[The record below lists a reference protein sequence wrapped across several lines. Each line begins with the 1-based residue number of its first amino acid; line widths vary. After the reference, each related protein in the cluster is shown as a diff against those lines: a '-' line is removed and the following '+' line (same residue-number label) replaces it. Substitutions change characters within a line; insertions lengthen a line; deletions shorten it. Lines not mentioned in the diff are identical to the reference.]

1 MKQLSIIIPM
11 YNVEPYVERCLR
23 SLENQNIP
31 KDDYEIICINDGSPD
46 NCINVVEKLQDEFNN
61 IILINQENQGVSR
74 ARNNGL
80 EIASG
85 KYIMF
90 IDPDDYVVNNTIN
103 LLFTNALHLNAQV
116 AFLGYTYLHL
126 DGSIHKTI
134 LNKDH
139 ENKLYSGIEA
149 YYINRIDG
157 DTDPDRMVAV
167 LLEASFL
174 KEHNLQYLSDVP
186 YLEDGEFIARILCLA
201 ERCIFIGSPFYQR
214 TTRLGSA
221 TNSSLFRTEKAS
233 SGFFRA
239 LCNLKLFQHAQKLS
253 EKQKLFM
260 NQPICKFLLL
270 TLHAVEN
277 KPYWFNY
284 KKTRRNLIKYG
295 FKTLDLQGVVKPYI
309 YYAFIY
315 NTFPAFFYLNALLKE
330 VKGIIKKWLNM
341 SDKNLQFISDYKSC
355 P

>member
-1 MKQLSIIIPM
+1 MKQLSLIIPM

-23 SLENQNIP
+23 SLENQDIP
-31 KDDYEIICINDGSPD
+31 KNDYEIICINDGSPD
-46 NCINVVEKLQDEFNN
+46 NCRTVVEGLQDEYNN
-61 IILINQENQGVSR
+61 IILINQENQGVSK
-74 ARNNGL
+74 ARNNGI

-90 IDPDDYVVNNTIN
+90 VDPDDYVITNTTNPLI
-103 LLFTNALHLNAQV
+103 TNALHLNAQV

-126 DGSIHKTI
+126 DGSVHKTI

-139 ENKLYSGIEA
+139 EGRLYSGIEA

-167 LLEASFL
+167 LLETSFL
-174 KEHNLQYLSDVP
+174 KKYNLRYLSDVP

-233 SGFFRA
+233 CGFFLG
-239 LCNLKLFQHAQKLS
+239 LCNLKQFQHSQKLS
-253 EKQKLFM
+253 EKQKSFM

-270 TLHAVEN
+270 TLHKVEN
-277 KPYWFNY
+277 KPFRVNY
-284 KKTRRNLIKYG
+284 KETRKKLIKYG

-309 YYAFIY
+309 YYAYIY
-315 NTFPAFFYLNALLKE
+315 NTLPVFFYLNALLKE
-330 VKGIIKKWLNM
+330 LKGIIKKWLTV
-341 SDKNLQFISDYKSC
+341 SDKKHFISRY
-355 P
+355 